1 MHSIFS
7 LSAGWKHRVMFT
19 ESYKIW
25 EMRIQHQITI
35 LPLNI
40 MLLLLL

>member
-1 MHSIFS
+1 MHTVFL
-7 LSAGWKHRVMFT
+7 LSAGWKQRVMFI
-19 ESYKIW
+19 ESYKIL

-40 MLLLLL
+40 MLLLLF